1 LFGLTPWHD
10 NVGLFKV
17 HEITN
22 GSAMVLQL
30 QFLLE
35 KIGLIH

>member
-1 LFGLTPWHD
+1 LTPWHD
-10 NVGLFKV
+10 NVGLFEA
-17 HEITN
+17 HEITS